1 MLVSIESRVV
11 PATSETMACSFLIM
25 LLSRDD
31 FPTLGIPTIDIEKDS
46 FVSTALEES
55 DSSNKI
61 SRTSPT
67 PEPLRAE
74 IPIGSPNTDPDCP
87 LDPGHHWVQ

>member
-1 MLVSIESRVV
+1 
-11 PATSETMACSFLIM
+11 M

-74 IPIGSPNTDPDCP
+74 IPIGSSNPRSKKEIVLFLSCSGVSHLFTAKTYFLSDC
-87 LDPGHHWVQ
+87 LTIFAKC